1 MEELLNLDNLSQEE
15 KDTILGVLQK
25 DEMVR
30 KTEDKKICQ
39 LKAEIQAIR
48 MKSVLRAGDDLSK
61 MCARCH
67 AELGRFF
74 NRGDLCPKCR
84 FRVCNMCKENLFRG
98 QWLCV
103 LCYKQ
108 RQLKFFTGDLSS
120 GQLSRWPSGADLV
133 KASIHKMSVFKGA
146 SSDSEILDSSGT
158 KDEIRNGK
166 PLSNGSVQSEGK
178 DKKHEKDRVEFPQ
191 ESDQRKLNQ
200 LFDAFRVPKTKEL
213 SSKSHST
220 VRKVTSKKYEESDSD
235 SDSSVSTDTE
245 KNQEEVRKSLPSGKG
260 DSVDSA
266 SKNISASSS
275 GTDIN
280 KSNVSKDKNLQRNF
294 SDDSVQTLVSD
305 EVPFSKSSTET
316 QIKVDVHSDE
326 SNSPPP
332 SVSKPSVK
340 SKVVEDIVKNKSP
353 KGNQKQTATEM
364 IMAMKSTSPSLT
376 PNQNHQSNSHH
387 VDPRRYEPGRSPSPY
402 SFDSIP
408 SSHANSPL
416 PVKKRDNHVSRESSD
431 TDSTSRMSTADY
443 SGTESSHVRES
454 SSGAEDYVV
463 EELSKVRFRRMSKNY
478 VEKRKTKSPPPGCDP
493 SVVGVVREG
502 QLGNS
507 PLDISKNISPSKS
520 PQVSPQNVSQK
531 VPDHHQFVRILDTSD
546 CEVPSNV
553 SSDLSLFD
561 IERDCHLDPEVYDIS
576 DLAKV
581 SRSILTQPQSDLGPL
596 RRKKSPRPQ
605 KKERQKSASVQEQS
619 VSGGEGKCVKLKQE
633 HVHHIQNTNISSK
646 QEKNTKNSKSSKV
659 KPKEDATE
667 SGVSKKLIM
676 FNPDDLESDSTDSNQ
691 EMDLKT
697 NLKTNLATNQNMD
710 LVTSQKTA
718 HTTNQETGEKN
729 LEEVDEDIAL
739 DDSGKHDSF
748 DSLLESSL
756 FQNFRLSSIDDRQ
769 NRFESIESF
778 NLSPLTPLSDSKI
791 GTKPQTYTFAFVN
804 DSVWTNESL
813 ENVGTPEEDFDE
825 IFNKAVTDLES
836 SEPKRKPVR
845 KRRKK
850 SFRPSTGSNRD
861 LEEIAE
867 NVEDSVEE
875 NTRSFQKEFGEH
887 HEFRFSV
894 DDSSQSQERN
904 GEESEDF
911 KEKVQKANENES
923 LSSLWRFEDDSL
935 KDEFQ
940 QVFGSVQ
947 ESPQKQTY
955 AQNRAFLRK
964 TFATSTD
971 SLSTESDALSV
982 IQEENNSSD
991 NSNEDLEVH
1000 LHDIKEEEDTALLTE
1015 CAESNVEEVHVDSQ
1029 NKNEI
1034 IVDDSEGIDE
1044 NIILTEMTD
1053 KMKVKVEAESEIDTL
1068 TNTNVIVLDPSLNEQ
1083 SSTDYLEEEVTDVKD
1098 LNKKDTSNDLQSSPI
1113 HEKEENS
1120 EFHNTQSSLG
1130 KMLLTSSKIAMMTL
1144 QTSESPADKS
1154 VTSTENLVSSLEAE
1168 VCLDEEDSQA
1178 SEDLLLQ
1185 QIIQSQNNREDN
1197 NVQDSSPNSQTEKV
1211 RKRTKSKQL
1220 VQEWLQT
1227 DVPGE
1232 VMGDVPADIPSPL
1245 MEEWLLREGSEGVV
1259 PPTPAPALAPLSR
1272 PISEGGQKS
1281 ADSYPSTVPFVP
1293 ILQIEEHS
1301 EGGTT
1306 RLSPR
1311 ASSEGSGSFEDSGHV
1326 SGASTEN
1333 TPEHRR
1339 TDSTISQLSVPSST
1353 LSTVTDRSSEDTDI
1367 DDLVASHRCLSASSR
1382 GNLLSTIAD
1391 SRESIL
1397 SFYSNAGEVDY
1408 GKIPVTGE
1416 ICFGLEYNYRTG
1428 TLEIQIKQCKGLAP
1442 ADTKR
1447 NRSDPYVKTYLL
1459 PDKTRGGKRKTRIMK
1474 NTLNPVFEQT
1484 LRYLISKSELENRT
1498 LWVTVWHNDRFGR
1511 NDFLGEV
1518 TINFDYFRFSDSSA
1532 KWYPLQ
1538 ERIESQPTANL
1549 TYKGDL
1555 FLSMKFVPPEKVR
1568 KEDTVTSPSK
1578 KKVKRGRSEVGGP
1591 KGQLH
1596 VLIKEARNL
1605 SAVRSSGFS
1614 DPFVKG
1620 YLLPDKQKG
1629 LKQKTSVVKRNCNPQ
1644 WNHTFMF
1651 DDVSKSDLKERCLEL
1666 TVWDHDKLSSN
1677 EFLGG
1682 LRFNLGV
1689 GKSYGKPVDWMDAH
1703 GEEISMWQAMLDRPN
1718 IWIDCALMLRPNMDK
1733 RKY

>member
-1 MEELLNLDNLSQEE
+1 M
-15 KDTILGVLQK
+15 
-25 DEMVR
+25 
-30 KTEDKKICQ
+30 
-39 LKAEIQAIR
+39 AIR
-48 MKSVLRAGDDLSK
+48 GRSGQSLHPQNVCVQSPSSNIYVLLTGIML
-61 MCARCH
+61 
-67 AELGRFF
+67 E
-74 NRGDLCPKCR
+74 R
-84 FRVCNMCKENLFRG
+84 FRMLILE
-98 QWLCV
+98 
-103 LCYKQ
+103 
-108 RQLKFFTGDLSS
+108 
-120 GQLSRWPSGADLV
+120 A
-133 KASIHKMSVFKGA
+133 ASASTQGA
-146 SSDSEILDSSGT
+146 SSDSEILDSSAA
-158 KDEIRNGK
+158 KEEIRNGK
-166 PLSNGSVQSEGK
+166 AISNGTVQSEGK
-178 DKKHEKDRVEFPQ
+178 EKKDRVEFPQ

-213 SSKSHST
+213 SSKTHST

-245 KNQEEVRKSLPSGKG
+245 KNQKEVRKSSPNRKV
-260 DSVDSA
+260 DSVDSV
-266 SKNISASSS
+266 SKNIPVSSS
-275 GTDIN
+275 GTDTS
-280 KSNVSKDKNLQRNF
+280 KSNVSKDKKLQRNL
-294 SDDSVQTLVSD
+294 SDDSDQTLVSD
-305 EVPFSKSSTET
+305 DVPFSKSSTET
-316 QIKVDVHSDE
+316 QIKVDVQSDE
-326 SNSPPP
+326 SNSPTL
-332 SVSKPSVK
+332 SVSKTNEVK
-340 SKVVEDIVKNKSP
+340 ANSVEDFVKNKSP
-353 KGNQKQTATEM
+353 KGTLKQTATE
-364 IMAMKSTSPSLT
+364 IVMAMKTTNPSLT
-376 PNQNHQSNSHH
+376 PNQNHQSNSQHT
-387 VDPRRYEPGRSPSPY
+387 DTKKYMPGRSPSPY

-416 PVKKRDNHVSRESSD
+416 PVKKRDSHVSRESSD

-463 EELSKVRFRRMSKNY
+463 EELSKVRFRRMSKNF
-478 VEKRKTKSPPPGCDP
+478 VEKRKTKSPPPGCDHTA
-493 SVVGVVREG
+493 VGLVREG

-507 PLDISKNISPSKS
+507 PLDPSKNFPPSKS
-520 PQVSPQNVSQK
+520 PQLPPQNVSPK
-531 VPDHHQFVRILDTSD
+531 VFENHQFVRISDTSD
-546 CEVPSNV
+546 CEVPANV

-561 IERDCHLDPEVYDIS
+561 IERDCHLNPEVYDIS

-581 SRSILTQPQSDLGPL
+581 SRSILTQPQSDLGPPG
-596 RRKKSPRPQ
+596 RKKSPRPQ
-605 KKERQKSASVQEQS
+605 KKERHKSAGVREQS
-619 VSGGEGKCVKLKQE
+619 VGEGEEKCVK
-633 HVHHIQNTNISSK
+633 SK
-646 QEKNTKNSKSSKV
+646 QEYVHHVQMMDINTKEEINSRNSRSSKT
-659 KPKEDATE
+659 KPRETITE
-667 SGVSKKLIM
+667 PEVSRKLIV

-691 EMDLKT
+691 EMDLQT
-697 NLKTNLATNQNMD
+697 NLKTNLATNQKMD
-710 LVTSQKTA
+710 LPTSQKTA
-718 HTTNQETGEKN
+718 CKTSQETDFQTNQKTDISSKRSKN
-729 LEEVDEDIAL
+729 SIEQEDSVPGPDEEGILANRLQDCDDVQERNHEVINENIVL

-756 FQNFRLSSIDDRQ
+756 FQNFRLSSIDDRK

-778 NLSPLTPLSDSKI
+778 DLSPLTPLSDSKI

-804 DSVWTNESL
+804 DSVWTNESS
-813 ENVGTPEEDFDE
+813 ENVGTTEEDFDE
-825 IFNKAVTDLES
+825 IFNKAISDLET

-845 KRRKK
+845 KKRKK
-850 SFRPSTGSNRD
+850 SHRPSTGSNKD

-867 NVEDSVEE
+867 NVEDSVDIVED

-887 HEFRFSV
+887 HDFRFSV
-894 DDSSQSQERN
+894 DDSPPGQDQN
-904 GEESEDF
+904 GQESEGF
-911 KEKVQKANENES
+911 KQKIQKAKENED
-923 LSSLWRFEDDSL
+923 LSFLWRFEDDTL

-947 ESPQKQTY
+947 ESPHKQTY

-964 TFATSTD
+964 AFATSND

-991 NSNEDLEVH
+991 NSNEDVEVY
-1000 LHDIKEEEDTALLTE
+1000 LHDIEEEEDTALSTE
-1015 CAESNVEEVHVDSQ
+1015 CAESNVEKVHVDSQ
-1029 NKNEI
+1029 KISDEK
-1034 IVDDSEGIDE
+1034 IVDGSEGIDE
-1044 NIILTEMTD
+1044 IIILTENTG
-1053 KMKVKVEAESEIDTL
+1053 KMSIKIEAEKEMDTL
-1068 TNTNVIVLDPSLNEQ
+1068 MNNNVIILDSSLNEQ
-1083 SSTDYLEEEVTDVKD
+1083 SSTDHVKEEVTDVKD
-1098 LNKKDTSNDLQSSPI
+1098 MNEEDTSNDLQRSPVL
-1113 HEKEENS
+1113 EKEKNREVL
-1120 EFHNTQSSLG
+1120 NTESSLS
-1130 KMLLTSSKIAMMTL
+1130 KMLLTSSKIALMTL
-1144 QTSESPADKS
+1144 QTSESPAEKS
-1154 VTSTENLVSSLEAE
+1154 ITSTENLVSSLEADMS
-1168 VCLDEEDSQA
+1168 LDEEGSQA

-1185 QIIQSQNNREDN
+1185 QIIQSQNNREDSS
-1197 NVQDSSPNSQTEKV
+1197 VQDSSPDSQTEKV

-1227 DVPGE
+1227 DVPRE
-1232 VMGDVPADIPSPL
+1232 VMEDVPVDIPSP
-1245 MEEWLLREGSEGVV
+1245 EWLEMEDPEGVV
-1259 PPTPAPALAPLSR
+1259 PTPAPALAPLSL

-1281 ADSYPSTVPFVP
+1281 ADFYPSTVPFVP
-1293 ILQIEEHS
+1293 ILQLEEHS
-1301 EGGTT
+1301 ERAEGGTT

-1474 NTLNPVFEQT
+1474 NTLHPVFEQT

-1555 FLSMKFVPPEKVR
+1555 FLSMKFVPPEKVK

-1578 KKVKRGRSEVGGP
+1578 KKIKRGRSEVGGP

-1629 LKQKTSVVKRNCNPQ
+1629 LKQKTSVVKRNCNPM
-1644 WNHTFMF
+1644 WNHTFVF

-1703 GEEISMWQAMLDRPN
+1703 GEEISLWQAMLDRPN

>member
-1 MEELLNLDNLSQEE
+1 ML
-15 KDTILGVLQK
+15 
-25 DEMVR
+25 
-30 KTEDKKICQ
+30 KTENFF
-39 LKAEIQAIR
+39 
-48 MKSVLRAGDDLSK
+48 LRRFLCCFRQFGHSHASK
-61 MCARCH
+61 TEEA
-67 AELGRFF
+67 
-74 NRGDLCPKCR
+74 
-84 FRVCNMCKENLFRG
+84 
-98 QWLCV
+98 Q
-103 LCYKQ
+103 
-108 RQLKFFTGDLSS
+108 
-120 GQLSRWPSGADLV
+120 
-133 KASIHKMSVFKGA
+133 GA

-158 KDEIRNGK
+158 KDEVRNGK

-245 KNQEEVRKSLPSGKG
+245 KNQEEVRKSLPSGKV

-275 GTDIN
+275 GTDIH

-326 SNSPPP
+326 SNSPTL
-332 SVSKPSVK
+332 SVSKQSEVK
-340 SKVVEDIVKNKSP
+340 SKVVEDIVKNRSP
-353 KGNQKQTATEM
+353 SQKKTATEM

-387 VDPRRYEPGRSPSPY
+387 VDPRRYMPGRSPSPY

-416 PVKKRDNHVSRESSD
+416 PVKKRDSHVSRESSD

-507 PLDISKNISPSKS
+507 PVDISKNISPSKS

-596 RRKKSPRPQ
+596 GRKKSPRPQ

-646 QEKNTKNSKSSKV
+646 QEKNSKNSKSNNV
-659 KPKEDATE
+659 KPKEDTTE
-667 SGVSKKLIM
+667 SAVSKKLIM

-718 HTTNQETGEKN
+718 HTTSQKTDLPTNQKTDISTERNKNSITQKQGLQKGSAQGPNEEIILAKGLQENDEGQEKYQ
-729 LEEVDEDIAL
+729 EVVNEDIAL

-791 GTKPQTYTFAFVN
+791 GTKPQTYTLAFVN
-804 DSVWTNESL
+804 DSVWTNESS
-813 ENVGTPEEDFDE
+813 ENVGTTEEDFDE

-836 SEPKRKPVR
+836 NEPKRKPVR

-850 SFRPSTGSNRD
+850 SLRPSTGSNKD

-867 NVEDSVEE
+867 NVEDGVEE
-875 NTRSFQKEFGEH
+875 STRSFEKEFGEH

-894 DDSSQSQERN
+894 DESPQGQERN

-911 KEKVQKANENES
+911 KEEVQKAKESES

-935 KDEFQ
+935 KDEFH

-947 ESPQKQTY
+947 ESPQKPTY

-1015 CAESNVEEVHVDSQ
+1015 CAESNVEEVHIDSQ
-1029 NKNEI
+1029 NKNEVI
-1034 IVDDSEGIDE
+1034 FDDSEGIDE
-1044 NIILTEMTD
+1044 NIILTEMAD
-1053 KMKVKVEAESEIDTL
+1053 KMNTEVEAEREIDTL
-1068 TNTNVIVLDPSLNEQ
+1068 TNTNVIVLDSSLNEQ
-1083 SSTDYLEEEVTDVKD
+1083 SSTDYLEEEVIDVKD
-1098 LNKKDTSNDLQSSPI
+1098 LNKKYTSNCNDLQTSPV
-1113 HEKEENS
+1113 HEKVENS
-1120 EFHNTQSSLG
+1120 EVHNTESSLG

-1197 NVQDSSPNSQTEKV
+1197 NVHDSSPNSQTEKV

-1245 MEEWLLREGSEGVV
+1245 MEDWLLREGSEGVV

-1301 EGGTT
+1301 ERAEGGTT

-1339 TDSTISQLSVPSST
+1339 TGSAISQLSVPSST

-1428 TLEIQIKQCKGLAP
+1428 TLEIQVKQCKGLAP